1 MLALCVLG
9 LASGRSI
16 AASNPAAP
24 AQAHQITVQ
33 LLGVVDPYYT
43 YGVEEELLAVPGI
56 AQVTI
61 DLEKSR
67 AMITLKRGAQVSDQQ
82 LRDAVY
88 RAGFEAGAIRRPAPA
103 PGPRP

>member
-1 MLALCVLG
+1 MLVLCVLG

-16 AASNPAAP
+16 AASDLAAP
-24 AQAHQITVQ
+24 AQAQQITVE
-33 LLGVVDPYYT
+33 LLGVADPYYT
-43 YGVEEELLAVPGI
+43 YGVKEELLTVPGI

-67 AMITLKRGAQVSDQQ
+67 AMVTLKGGAQVSDQQ
-82 LRDAVY
+82 LRDAVH

-103 PGPRP
+103 PQP